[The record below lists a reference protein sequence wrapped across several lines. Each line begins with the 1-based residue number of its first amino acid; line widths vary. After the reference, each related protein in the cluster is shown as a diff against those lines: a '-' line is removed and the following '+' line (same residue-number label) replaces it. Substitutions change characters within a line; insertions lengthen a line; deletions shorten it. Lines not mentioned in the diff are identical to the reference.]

1 MTVPGNDRENIVVD
15 DIEAMNVDSS
25 IISAIPSP
33 AGMSGNNGLQNN
45 ILTQVGMGKC

>member
-1 MTVPGNDRENIVVD
+1 MTVPGNDRKDIVTD
-15 DIEAMNVDSS
+15 DIEAMNGDSC

-33 AGMSGNNGLQNN
+33 TGMRGNSGFQNN